1 MKFRHRH
8 LQPSPSRAALLLLAA
23 LSLLAPL
30 NPPNGAF
37 AQDRQFE
44 RNDSH
49 STRSNE
55 SSTRAGREIVER
67 AMSAVCSERRVDP
80 LGSVPIDEMQASPS
94 LPLKHPE
101 AVAGARRATRLLP
114 VAKELAAA
122 ALRQLGNEHNIDA
135 RKIAAAARRIQAVRE
150 IEADVDLRDNASV
163 TLSDPHTI
171 SFGTIFLAGLPS
183 NEGMVSVIA
192 HELTHMADGKEDTLY
207 WLFRH
212 IGRRAA
218 RLTGMHISGRRTEE
232 LTADLVGTLAARSF
246 IERTPNEEPL
256 KRRLARLVEHNCV
269 DEDETDDDHLSPLN
283 TMRALLALDP
293 ALTYN
298 VAGIEYT
305 PASAPPAPPTITRS
319 QTRQEPQRRIRR
331 LRRTRRTSLTT
342 TRTPSYHHRF
352 R

>member
-1 MKFRHRH
+1 MKFPHRH
-8 LQPSPSRAALLLLAA
+8 LRPSLSRAVLLFLAA

-30 NPPNGAF
+30 MLPAGAL
-37 AQDRQFE
+37 AQQRQVE

-49 STRSNE
+49 TTRSGE
-55 SSTRAGREIVER
+55 SSARAGREIVER
-67 AMSAVCSERRVDP
+67 AISAVCSERRVDP

-94 LPLKHPE
+94 LPLRHPE

-114 VAKELAAA
+114 VARELAAV
-122 ALRQLGNEHNIDA
+122 ALRQLGDEHNIDA

-150 IEADVDLRDNASV
+150 IEPDVDLRDNASV

-192 HELTHMADGKEDTLY
+192 HELTHMADGKEDALQS
-207 WLFRH
+207 LFRL

-218 RLTGMHISGRRTEE
+218 RLTGLRISGRRTEE

-269 DEDETDDDHLSPLN
+269 DEDETDDDHLSPRN

-293 ALTYN
+293 ALARD
-298 VAGIEYT
+298 VIGGEGALPT
-305 PASAPPAPPTITRS
+305 PASTSR
-319 QTRQEPQRRIRR
+319 QTRRPPGI
-331 LRRTRRTSLTT
+331 SLTMAPT
-342 TRTPSYHHRF
+342 ASYHHRF